1 MPKSLLLLALAIA
14 LAACD
19 SSSVD
24 TPVSSSAPQPNP
36 VSITETSITDDQAT
50 VSWSASGPEPAE
62 HWRLYQNNLLVCSE
76 DLDIDL
82 SSSDAN
88 GNYQQSSAC
97 TINLEE
103 GDNSVY
109 VQLCNFSTS
118 GASNCSTSAT
128 TQISYEAA
136 DPIPG
141 AISWQDL
148 PSSTSNTTI
157 TVTWLKADGG
167 NGDYWFVYHNDAQA
181 CAGDLSYTEDYVA
194 QSADCEV
201 SLTEGVNQLQA
212 ELCYDQ
218 PAGIQ
223 DLCTQSEVASVTLV
237 LDPTKELATPVLDA
251 LDESEHYAGIDTNIS
266 WYKDTSV
273 GSAGEDWALYRN
285 DAIVCQDQLTNDF
298 DSASCVIQLIKGE
311 NTLQVELCTDI
322 ATYSGASCAQSDTLT
337 VSGLDPNPLEPGT
350 MQITNAILGET
361 FDNSLPLDWA
371 MAAGNGVQHW
381 NVYLNGVEY
390 CATSSSNE
398 YYEAGSCLLN
408 LVVGINS
415 ISVSGCNYGY
425 ADTVACTNTDTISTE
440 RIALPGAAELT
451 SSLPTTTYDAEHNL
465 GWERNTGASAEY
477 WFASVVSDIDANQC
491 KTELIQQTPQS
502 DSCIV
507 ELGSGHNE
515 VYVQTC
521 VYNHNRS
528 SSYCV
533 DSDRLYTEL
542 LAPIPA
548 TPEISTE
555 SQSIAG
561 DSIEIRWSKSSG
573 ANGSYWA
580 VINNDAEVA
589 ACADQP
595 VITAGDGQSGSCDL
609 PLGVGENIVSVR
621 LCADNAAGTASC
633 ADSDT
638 ISITRLVASPEFTS
652 ATTVTTAENGVAV
665 FYTAT
670 VDDND
675 SSAEQI
681 SFALSGG
688 ADVDFFQ
695 LDSTSGALAFQ
706 SPVDYETPQ
715 DSDADN
721 VYQLNI
727 TATDELGNSAQLEL
741 VVSLSNIND
750 NPPSLTAPPA
760 SLSVAENNSAAIYTF
775 TASDLDGDTL
785 SYSLDGADAQHF
797 TLGTTSGALAF
808 NQDPN
813 YESPQ
818 DVNADNNYELSI
830 IVTDSAYTASQDF
843 SITVT
848 DVNEAPTF
856 TESSVALTTAENNLS
871 FAYTIAAAIDPD
883 QGQTLTYQLSG
894 DDQSVFILDPATL
907 ALAFITTPNYET
919 PKDQDSDN
927 TYQIAIVAT
936 DDEYSASQ
944 SIVIAVSDYNDEAPQ
959 FTSSSSQTVDYTT
972 VQVGDIVYTALA
984 TDADAGDQVAYALGG
999 TDSGYFTFDS
1009 SSGALAFYQLPALAD
1024 FPEDG
1029 RITYALSITAT
1040 DLATNSSTLELSVH
1054 LLNDT
1059 GSPPEFAQ
1067 ASVSISVDENSA
1079 DTVYTAAAT
1088 DVDPEDILAYNISGA
1103 DADNFTINPSSGALA
1118 FNSPPDFEAPQDSNE
1133 PTNTYELT
1141 ITATDSTAK
1150 QAQQSLTISVNNL
1163 NDNQPAFNL
1172 SSSTFSVPEN
1182 STAVATFTATDL
1194 DTDTLTYTLDNTSD
1208 ANIFT
1213 LDPSSGALAFQQAPN
1228 FESPQDANAD
1238 NIYQLSIVA
1247 SDGEYQA
1254 SQSITITVADL
1265 NDESPLFTSAAS
1277 LAIDYTSVVV
1287 GAIIYT
1293 AAATDAD
1300 LGDSVAYALDGAD
1313 GSHFAFDSSS
1323 GELAFT
1329 QAPSQDSP
1337 RDADGDNSYELTITA
1352 SDQANNSTEL
1362 DLSINVV
1369 NDTGSAPTFASASA
1383 SISVDENVIGS
1394 IYTAQATDVDPG
1406 DSLTYSIAGADS
1418 SLFTIN
1424 SSSGELAFNASPD
1437 FEAPTDSGA
1446 DNSYDLAI
1454 TATDSIGNQAQQS
1467 LTVAVNNLNDNS
1479 PQFNL
1484 ESDAL
1489 SVNEN
1494 TTAITTITASDAD
1507 GDDLSFALVTSTD
1520 SSLFDID
1527 PDSGA
1532 LAFLQA
1538 PDFEVPQDSDADN
1551 TYELTLSVV
1560 DGANTSTASITVSV
1574 ANIDEAPSFATSSQD
1589 LSVSENSSDSVYQ
1602 AQASDPEQ
1610 ASLTYS
1616 ASGADASLFTL
1627 DSSSGALAFI
1637 TPPNYEAP
1645 LDADA
1650 DNTYEL
1656 SIAAADSANQ
1666 VSQTVTVTITNVNE
1680 PPAFASTSVALNT
1693 TENDSSFAHI
1703 VDAAIDPDQ
1712 GETLAYQLGGDD
1724 AAAFDLDTATRALS
1738 FKQSPNY
1745 ESPTDQ
1751 DTDNV
1756 YQIAI
1761 TATDADYST
1770 SQAIT
1775 IAVANLND
1783 EAPQFT
1789 SANTQSVDYTT
1800 AQVGAVIYT
1809 TTATDAD
1816 ANDQLSYTL
1825 SGADASAFSF
1835 STSSGE
1841 LAFAQLPSLTEF
1853 QSAGGD
1859 IIYQLLITATDLAAN
1874 SSDLAL
1880 TISLLD
1886 DTGSA
1891 PTFASASA
1899 SIAVD
1904 ENIDTTIYTA
1914 QAADADGDSLSYSI
1928 SATDANHFTIDPASG
1943 DLTFISAPDYESP
1956 SDSGADNIYELAIAA
1971 SDSIG
1976 NQAQQSLAI
1985 SVNNLND
1992 NQPQF
1997 NLSSSAFTAPENSTA
2012 VATIA
2017 ASDADG
2023 DDLSFALMTSTDSD
2037 HFTLDPA
2044 SGALAFNQAANYED
2058 PQDANTDNTYQL
2070 ELSVADGSHTT
2081 SQAITVAVAD
2091 LNDEAPQ
2098 FTSATT
2104 EAIDYSD
2111 IVLGATVYTA
2121 TSTDADANDQISY
2134 TLGGADQQ
2142 HFALDSS
2149 SGALAFSELPSLV
2162 NPKDAN
2168 TDNTYEL
2175 TITATD
2181 LGANSTDLALSISV
2195 IDTSSAPTFASAS
2208 ASISVD
2214 ENTIST
2220 IYTAQ
2225 ATDADGDII
2234 TYSLTG
2240 ADAEHFT
2247 IDPSSGDLSFNQAPD
2262 HEQPTDSDSDNTYD
2276 LAIVATDS
2284 VGKQAQQ
2291 DLTISVNNLNDNQP
2305 AFNLSSNSFDVPES
2319 STAVAT
2325 IAASDAD
2332 GDELSFA
2339 LITTSDDSS
2348 HFTLDPASGDLSFNQ
2363 APDFEKPQDANTD
2376 NTYELELS
2384 VSDGS
2389 HTTSQAIAIKVTD
2402 VDGEPYFH
2410 STADYV
2416 DSIFE
2421 GTEAPFLVLHI
2432 QAADAEDDADKKIL
2446 YFTISGGDDA
2456 DKFILNAVDRN
2467 SANLSF
2473 NLSPDFENP
2482 QDFDLDN
2489 NYSVTL
2495 QVEDTDENT
2504 AQHDF
2509 IVAVQ
2514 DVNDEAPRL
2523 TSASSAEVN
2532 ENSTEVFYIA
2542 TAEDGDG
2549 SGDSLTFSLDSTNY
2563 PHHSTLF
2570 SINSSSGEL
2579 KAANGLDYEH
2589 LLSST
2594 QSNYYTIGIKVTDQ
2608 AGNSSTSPLTITVI
2622 DDPDDAHPAAESGP
2636 QIPWFYSD
2644 SSGRE
2649 HIRIPWVI
2657 YVGDGAIEWE
2667 MSVNGEVKCSVYS
2680 GLSSPLSSG
2689 TCAVPT
2695 SEFTIGSID
2704 NTAQVSVLYPD
2715 GSRGSSKTITFG
2727 YAVPE
2732 AEGYYPE
2739 QSMDTIHDTP
2749 RLGFPSDCAD
2759 VKIGEPVN
2767 HDSHDDCYD
2776 YLLYDHSFGG
2786 RFDDVPAYL
2795 WSGKYGRGFDVIAYF
2810 IEWGVYAR
2818 DFDAHDLRANWLS
2831 TALYSFIKFEGDNT
2845 TADDECENCTFSGA
2859 VAIADPWAAFD
2870 KPFYMPGEEEKY
2882 ADEANNEEELAEI
2895 LADKAEMTGKG
2906 IFQQFWL
2913 LKQKFPHLK
2922 TCLSVGGWSF
2932 SRPFPLVASDPDKR
2946 ATFAQSIV
2954 DMAVEYHFDCID
2966 IDWEFPGKA
2975 GGDRVAT
2982 HNGVATYD
2990 LDGDGISPFV
3000 DPSEADA
3007 DYYVDLV
3014 ATLRGEIVS
3023 RPEAAHIEINSAV
3036 YTSSEGMALMDYGA
3050 FADDL
3055 DGIHMMTYDY
3065 YGAWDPHTGLQA
3077 ALYANTNPVSDD
3089 VALAYGNPYN
3099 PEHNIAS
3106 AMARGVNNAIYNGF
3120 GQEIAAVDPGS
3131 ATSSDVSQA
3140 TLANVGIR
3148 QKIVPG
3154 LAFYGRNYSGVN
3166 MDTPDRGK
3174 YMVRATGTTGES
3186 DGSAEQLGWEPGN
3199 LNYVQLKGFYFH
3211 GDTVEGNDYYYAD
3224 GYSTAGRE
3232 WTYYWDDESQTPF
3245 LYDADTGSFVSYTD
3259 PRAIFYQTCHA
3270 AWHNSKG
3277 VMFWEAS
3284 GDSGGND
3291 LLMFIHLALKE
3302 YLVESDG
3309 RTYAICEDLKGIY
3322 QRDDVVYSDGSDG
3335 GGNDS
3340 DDGELDL
3347 AGYGLDELVDLG
3359 HFSEDIFSNFMFP
3372 WRNGDPSVSDGSE
3385 TYTWDGFAKAAD
3397 HFADFGFLNEG
3408 SIEDRLRE
3416 LAAFFANTSQET
3428 HNSHGVYALI
3438 NKDGVIG
3445 QGRYNAG
3452 YYYQQEQACAV
3463 GGADYGQDICSYCDA
3478 SDTAYGVACDLLYE
3492 NGSAK
3497 ADDFYYGRG
3506 PMQLRW
3512 NYHYGAFGEYYYQD
3526 SDLLLYNPNMLVQ
3539 DSEAAFASA
3548 IWYWMTERDGKP
3560 SAHDVMT
3567 LGNYSY
3573 DPESESSERY
3583 PGFGMTINVT
3593 RGESECGTAYDHD
3606 ANRNRIGFF
3615 ITYLN
3620 TLEDYYDPGQGLSP
3634 WVGTNGSE
3642 PSKSHDF
3649 PTKVE
3654 DLISEHQDTETY
3666 LSCKNMQNY
3675 E

>member
-1 MPKSLLLLALAIA
+1 MPKPLLLALTLA
-14 LAACD
+14 LAACE
-19 SSSVD
+19 SSSLDSPASSD
-24 TPVSSSAPQPNP
+24 TPQPNP
-36 VSITETSITDDQAT
+36 VSITDISISDDQAT
-50 VSWSASGPEPAE
+50 ISWSASGPEPGE
-62 HWRLYQNNLLVCSE
+62 YWRLYQNNLLVCSAN
-76 DLDIDL
+76 LDL
-82 SSSDAN
+82 SSPDAN
-88 GNYQQSSAC
+88 GDYQQSHAC
-97 TINLEE
+97 TITLEA

-109 VQLCNFSTS
+109 VQLCNLSSGDSTC
-118 GASNCSTSAT
+118 SNSAT
-128 TQISYEAA
+128 ELISQEQTI
-136 DPIPG
+136 DHTPG
-141 AISWQDL
+141 AISWQDDF
-148 PSSTSNTTI
+148 PSSTSASS
-157 TVTWLKADGG
+157 VSATWIKAEGG
-167 NGDYWFVYHNDAQA
+167 NGDYWLVYNNGAQA
-181 CAGDLSYTEDYVA
+181 CFGDLSYTEDDVA
-194 QSADCEV
+194 QSAACEIRLV
-201 SLTEGVNQLQA
+201 EGINQLQA

-218 PAGIQ
+218 PVGIQ
-223 DLCTQSEVASVTLV
+223 DPCSQSAIASITLT
-237 LDPTKELATPVLDA
+237 LDSANELATPVLAA
-251 LDESEHYAGIDTNIS
+251 LDGSDHYAGIDTSVS
-266 WYKDTSV
+266 WHKDTSS
-273 GSAGEDWALYRN
+273 GSAGDDWSLYRN
-285 DAIVCQDQLTNDF
+285 GAVVCEGQLAADAT
-298 DSASCVIQLIKGE
+298 SASCIIQLTTGD
-311 NTLQVELCTDI
+311 NTLQIELCTDV
-322 ATYSGASCAQSDTLT
+322 ATYSGASCAQSNTLA
-337 VSGLDPNPLEPGT
+337 VAALDPNPVSPGT
-350 MQITNAILGET
+350 IEIVNASAILAESS
-361 FDNSLPLDWA
+361 DSVLPLEWA
-371 MAAGNGVQHW
+371 IDIGNGVQNW
-381 NVYLNGVEY
+381 SVNLNGAEH
-390 CATSSSNE
+390 CITTSTSE
-398 YYEAGSCLLN
+398 YYQEGSCQLDLA
-408 LVVGINS
+408 VGVNT

-425 ADTVACTNTDTISTE
+425 EDRSSCSTSE
-440 RIALPGAAELT
+440 AITTELIALPGVPALT
-451 SSLPTTTYDAEHNL
+451 ASLPATTYAAEHNL
-465 GWERNTGASAEY
+465 SWERTTGASAER
-477 WFASVVSDIDANQC
+477 WLAVVDGDIASDQC
-491 KTELIQQTPQS
+491 RTELSAQTPQS

-507 ELGSGHNE
+507 ELGSGINE
-515 VYVQTC
+515 VLVRLC
-521 VYNHNRS
+521 VDS
-528 SSYCV
+528 STSTYCV
-533 DSDRLYTEL
+533 DSASLYSEL
-542 LAPIPA
+542 LAPIPGA
-548 TPEISTE
+548 PQISTE
-555 SQSIAG
+555 SQSIAEA
-561 DSIEIRWSKSSG
+561 SIELEWSKSSG
-573 ANGSYWA
+573 EHGSYWLA
-580 VINNDAEVA
+580 LNNDAEVA
-589 ACADQP
+589 ACSDQP
-595 VITAGDGQSGSCDL
+595 LLSAGDEQSGSCTL
-609 PLGVGENIVSVR
+609 PLELGDNIVSVR
-621 LCADNAAGTASC
+621 LCSDNNAGTASC
-633 ADSDT
+633 ADSAT
-638 ISITRLVASPEFTS
+638 ISITRFIASLEFTS
-652 ATTVTTAENGVAV
+652 AASVVAAENSTAV

-670 VDDND
+670 AEAND
-675 SSAEQI
+675 SSAGQI

-688 ADVDFFQ
+688 ADADFFS
-695 LDSTSGALAFQ
+695 LDSASGALAFQ
-706 SPVDYETPQ
+706 SAVDYEIAQ

-721 VYQLNI
+721 VYQVILS
-727 TATDELGNSAQLEL
+727 AADELGDSAQLEL
-741 VVSLSNIND
+741 AVSLSNIND
-750 NPPSLTAPPA
+750 NAPSLTTPPA
-760 SLSVAENNSAAIYTF
+760 TLTTAENDSAVIYTF

-797 TLGTTSGALAF
+797 TLGATSGALQFQYAPDYETPLDA
-808 NQDPN
+808 NQDN
-813 YESPQ
+813 
-818 DVNADNNYELSI
+818 VYELAIS
-830 IVTDSAYTASQDF
+830 VADGEYNSTEQLSVAVSDSYDEIPQATSA
-843 SITVT
+843 
-848 DVNEAPTF
+848 
-856 TESSVALTTAENNLS
+856 SSVAL
-871 FAYTIAAAIDPD
+871 AIDSLVV
-883 QGQTLTYQLSG
+883 G
-894 DDQSVFILDPATL
+894 AT
-907 ALAFITTPNYET
+907 
-919 PKDQDSDN
+919 
-927 TYQIAIVAT
+927 
-936 DDEYSASQ
+936 
-944 SIVIAVSDYNDEAPQ
+944 
-959 FTSSSSQTVDYTT
+959 
-972 VQVGDIVYTALA
+972 VYTAQA
-984 TDADAGDQVAYALGG
+984 TDADANDQIAYTLGG
-999 TDSGYFTFDS
+999 ID
-1009 SSGALAFYQLPALAD
+1009 
-1024 FPEDG
+1024 
-1029 RITYALSITAT
+1029 
-1040 DLATNSSTLELSVH
+1040 
-1054 LLNDT
+1054 
-1059 GSPPEFAQ
+1059 
-1067 ASVSISVDENSA
+1067 
-1079 DTVYTAAAT
+1079 
-1088 DVDPEDILAYNISGA
+1088 
-1103 DADNFTINPSSGALA
+1103 
-1118 FNSPPDFEAPQDSNE
+1118 
-1133 PTNTYELT
+1133 
-1141 ITATDSTAK
+1141 
-1150 QAQQSLTISVNNL
+1150 QQHFSL
-1163 NDNQPAFNL
+1163 
-1172 SSSTFSVPEN
+1172 
-1182 STAVATFTATDL
+1182 
-1194 DTDTLTYTLDNTSD
+1194 
-1208 ANIFT
+1208 
-1213 LDPSSGALAFQQAPN
+1213 
-1228 FESPQDANAD
+1228 
-1238 NIYQLSIVA
+1238 
-1247 SDGEYQA
+1247 
-1254 SQSITITVADL
+1254 
-1265 NDESPLFTSAAS
+1265 
-1277 LAIDYTSVVV
+1277 
-1287 GAIIYT
+1287 
-1293 AAATDAD
+1293 
-1300 LGDSVAYALDGAD
+1300 
-1313 GSHFAFDSSS
+1313 DSSS
-1323 GELAFT
+1323 GELAF
-1329 QAPSQDSP
+1329 SQLPASLDDP
-1337 RDADGDNSYELTITA
+1337 QDADGDNSYEVLIALT
-1352 SDQANNSTEL
+1352 DLGANSSEFN
-1362 DLSINVV
+1362 LSVNVV
-1369 NDTGSAPTFASASA
+1369 AALGNAPEFAAASAS
-1383 SISVDENVIGS
+1383 VGFDENAVATV
-1394 IYTAQATDVDPG
+1394 YTAQATDADN
-1406 DSLTYSIAGADS
+1406 DALAYSISGIDSSHFTIDATSGVIAFNSPPDHEQPADS
-1418 SLFTIN
+1418 DSD
-1424 SSSGELAFNASPD
+1424 NA
-1437 FEAPTDSGA
+1437 
-1446 DNSYDLAI
+1446 YDLAI
-1454 TATDSIGNQAQQS
+1454 AATDPLGNQAQQS
-1467 LTVAVNNLNDNS
+1467 LTVTINNLNDNA
-1479 PQFNL
+1479 PQFT
-1484 ESDAL
+1484 L
-1489 SVNEN
+1489 SSNTFDTPEN
-1494 TTAITTITASDAD
+1494 TTAITTITATDLDSDAFT
-1507 GDDLSFALVTSTD
+1507 LALTTTAD
-1520 SSLFDID
+1520 SSLFTFD
-1527 PDSGA
+1527 PASGA
-1532 LAFLQA
+1532 LSFNQA
-1538 PDFEVPQDSDADN
+1538 PDHESPQDANADN
-1551 TYELTLSVV
+1551 TYELTLTATDS
-1560 DGANTSTASITVSV
+1560 AYSTSQDLAIRV
-1574 ANIDEAPSFATSSQD
+1574 ANVDEAPSFAAASQD
-1589 LSVSENSSDSVYQ
+1589 LSVNENSSGTIYT
-1602 AQASDPEQ
+1602 AAASDPEQ

-1627 DSSSGALAFI
+1627 DSASGALAFIAPPNFEQPTDQDANNVYQLAITAADGANQASQDLTITVADSNEAPSFTEASVALTTAENNSSFAYVVAAAVDEDSGEQLAYQLSGDDQSAFSFDPSTRALSFKQSPDFDNPKDQDADNVYQISISAADADYSTSQAIAITVADLNDEAPQFTSLSSLALDYSSIVVGATVYTAQATDADAGDQIAYALGGADQQHFALDSSSGNLVFTQSPSLDTPQDADGDNSYQLVIAATDLADNSSELDLSINVVNDAGSAPEFASASASLSVDENIATTIYTAAASDPDGDVVTYSISGADSSLFTIDPASGDLAFVSPPDHEQPTDSGADNVYDLAIIATDSPVGNQAQQSLAVTVTNLNDNQPQFNLSSSTLAVPENSTAITTIIVTDADADDLTLALTTSTDSSHFTLDPSSGALAFISAPNYESPQDANADNDYQLELSVSDGDHTTSQAITVAVTNVDEAPAFTAASQDLSVNENSSGTIYTAAASDPEQASLAYSASGADAALFTLNSTSGALAFI
-1637 TPPNYEAP
+1637 TPPNFE
-1645 LDADA
+1645 
-1650 DNTYEL
+1650 
-1656 SIAAADSANQ
+1656 Q
-1666 VSQTVTVTITNVNE
+1666 
-1680 PPAFASTSVALNT
+1680 
-1693 TENDSSFAHI
+1693 
-1703 VDAAIDPDQ
+1703 
-1712 GETLAYQLGGDD
+1712 
-1724 AAAFDLDTATRALS
+1724 
-1738 FKQSPNY
+1738 
-1745 ESPTDQ
+1745 PTDQ
-1751 DTDNV
+1751 DANNV
-1756 YQIAI
+1756 YQLAI
-1761 TATDADYST
+1761 TATDGANQA
-1770 SQAIT
+1770 SQDLT
-1775 IAVANLND
+1775 IAVTDVD
-1783 EAPQFT
+1783 EAPSF
-1789 SANTQSVDYTT
+1789 A
-1800 AQVGAVIYT
+1800 T
-1809 TTATDAD
+1809 TTQD
-1816 ANDQLSYTL
+1816 LSVNENT
-1825 SGADASAFSF
+1825 SGSVYQAQASDPEQA
-1835 STSSGE
+1835 
-1841 LAFAQLPSLTEF
+1841 SLT
-1853 QSAGGD
+1853 
-1859 IIYQLLITATDLAAN
+1859 
-1874 SSDLAL
+1874 
-1880 TISLLD
+1880 
-1886 DTGSA
+1886 
-1891 PTFASASA
+1891 
-1899 SIAVD
+1899 
-1904 ENIDTTIYTA
+1904 
-1914 QAADADGDSLSYSI
+1914 YSI
-1928 SATDANHFTIDPASG
+1928 SGIDAAHFTIDPANG
-1943 DLTFISAPDYESP
+1943 DLSFNQAPDYESP
-1956 SDSGADNIYELAIAA
+1956 SDSGADNTYDLTIATTDGA
-1971 SDSIG
+1971 

-1992 NQPQF
+1992 NQPTF
-1997 NLSSSAFTAPENSTA
+1997 DLSSNSFTVPENSTA
-2012 VATIA
+2012 VTTIA

-2023 DDLSFALMTSTDSD
+2023 DDLSFALITSTDSD

-2121 TSTDADANDQISY
+2121 TSTDADANDQIAY

-2195 IDTSSAPTFASAS
+2195 IDTGSAPTFAQAS
-2208 ASISVD
+2208 ASVSVD

-2225 ATDADGDII
+2225 ATDADTNDQI

-2456 DKFILNAVDRN
+2456 DKFILKAVDRN

-2504 AQHDF
+2504 AQHDL

-2514 DVNDEAPRL
+2514 DVNDEAPRI
-2523 TSASSAEVN
+2523 TSASSVEVN

-2542 TAEDGDG
+2542 TAEDDDS
-2549 SGDSLTFSLDSTNY
+2549 SGDSLTFSLDSINY
-2563 PHHSTLF
+2563 PHHYTLF

-2579 KAANGLDYEH
+2579 RATNGLDYEH
-2589 LLSST
+2589 LQSST
-2594 QSNYYTIGIKVTDQ
+2594 QSNYYTVGIKVTDP

-2622 DDPDDAHPAAESGP
+2622 DDPDDSHPAAESGP

-2644 SSGRE
+2644 SSARE
-2649 HIRIPWVI
+2649 YILIPWVI
-2657 YVGDGAIEWE
+2657 YVGDGVVEWE
-2667 MSVNGEVKCSVYS
+2667 MSVNGEVKCSASS
-2680 GLSSPLSSG
+2680 GLSSPLTSG
-2689 TCAVPT
+2689 TCVVPT

-2704 NTAQVSVLYPD
+2704 NTARVSVLYPD
-2715 GSRGSSKTITFG
+2715 GSTSSSKAVTFG

-2732 AEGYYPE
+2732 SEGYYPE
-2739 QSMDTIHDTP
+2739 QTML
-2749 RLGFPSDCAD
+2749 LGGSLVDSGYPSDCAD
-2759 VKIGEPVN
+2759 VEIGEPVN
-2767 HDSHDDCYD
+2767 HDSHSGCYN
-2776 YLLYDHSFGG
+2776 YLLADDFFGG
-2786 RFDDVPAYL
+2786 GYDDVPAYL

-2831 TALYSFIKFEGDNT
+2831 TVLYSFIKFEGDNT

-2859 VAIADPWAAFD
+2859 VAIADPWAALD
-2870 KPFYMPGEEEKY
+2870 KPFYMPGEEEEY
-2882 ADEANNEEELAEI
+2882 ADEADSEEELAEI
-2895 LADKAEMTGKG
+2895 LADKAHMTGKG

-2922 TCLSVGGWSF
+2922 TCLSVGGWTF

-3000 DPSEADA
+3000 DPSAADA
-3007 DYYVDLV
+3007 DYFVELV
-3014 ATLRGEIVS
+3014 AALRGEIVS
-3023 RPEAAHIEINSAV
+3023 RPEAAHIKINSAV
-3036 YTSSEGMALMDYGA
+3036 YTSSEGMAMMDYGS
-3050 FADDL
+3050 FPGDL

-3065 YGAWDPHTGLQA
+3065 YGAWDPYTGLQA

-3120 GQEIAAVDPGS
+3120 GPEITAVDPGS
-3131 ATSSDVSQA
+3131 ATSSDVAEA
-3140 TLANVGIR
+3140 TLANVRIR

-3166 MDTPDRGK
+3166 MDTPERGK

-3199 LNYVQLKGFYFH
+3199 LNYAQLEGYYYY
-3211 GDTVEGNDYYYAD
+3211 GDTVWGNADYNAG
-3224 GYSTAGRE
+3224 GYSTEDRT

-3259 PRAIFYQTCHA
+3259 PRAIYYQTCHA

-3284 GDSGGND
+3284 GDGNGDD
-3291 LLMFIHLALKE
+3291 LLLFIHLALQE
-3302 YLVESDG
+3302 YTVGTSDG
-3309 RTYAICEDLKGIY
+3309 RTYSVCEDLDGIY
-3322 QRDDVVYSDGSDG
+3322 QRGDVVYSDGSG
-3335 GGNDS
+3335 GG
-3340 DDGELDL
+3340 DGEPDL

-3359 HFSEDIFSNFMFP
+3359 HFSEDIFSNFIFP

-3478 SDTAYGVACDLLYE
+3478 SDTAYGVACDWLYE
-3492 NGSAK
+3492 NGSGK

-3512 NYHYGAFGEYYYQD
+3512 NYDYGAFGQYYYQD
-3526 SDLLLYNPNMLVQ
+3526 PDLLLYNPNMLVQ

-3560 SAHDVMT
+3560 SAHDVMI
-3567 LGNYSY
+3567 LGNYT
-3573 DPESESSERY
+3573 DGPEFSVSEEGRH

-3593 RGESECGTAYDHD
+3593 RGESECGDAYDHD

-3620 TLEDYYDPGQGLSP
+3620 TLEDYYDPGEGLSP

-3654 DLISEHQDTETY
+3654 DLISEHQDIETY
-3666 LSCKNMQNY
+3666 LSCKNMENY

>member
-1 MPKSLLLLALAIA
+1 MPKPLLLALTLA
-14 LAACD
+14 LAACE
-19 SSSVD
+19 SSSLDSPASSD
-24 TPVSSSAPQPNP
+24 TPQPNP
-36 VSITETSITDDQAT
+36 VSITDISISDDQAT
-50 VSWSASGPEPAE
+50 ISWSASGPEPGE
-62 HWRLYQNNLLVCSE
+62 YWRLYQNNLLVCSANLE
-76 DLDIDL
+76 L
-82 SSSDAN
+82 SSPDAN
-88 GNYQQSSAC
+88 GDYQQSHAC
-97 TINLEE
+97 TITLEA

-109 VQLCNFSTS
+109 VQLCNLSSGGDSTC
-118 GASNCSTSAT
+118 SNSAT
-128 TQISYEAA
+128 ELISQEQTI
-136 DPIPG
+136 DHTPG
-141 AISWQDL
+141 AISWQDDF
-148 PSSTSNTTI
+148 PSSTSASS
-157 TVTWLKADGG
+157 VSATWIKAEGG
-167 NGDYWFVYHNDAQA
+167 NGDYWLVYNNGAQA
-181 CAGDLSYTEDYVA
+181 CFGDLSYTEDDVA
-194 QSADCEV
+194 QSAACEIRLV
-201 SLTEGVNQLQA
+201 EGANQLQA

-218 PAGIQ
+218 PVGIQ
-223 DLCTQSEVASVTLV
+223 DPCSQSAIASITLT
-237 LDPTKELATPVLDA
+237 LDSANELATPVLAA
-251 LDESEHYAGIDTNIS
+251 LDGSDHYAGIDTSVS
-266 WYKDTSV
+266 WHKDTSS
-273 GSAGEDWALYRN
+273 GSAGDDWSLYRN
-285 DAIVCQDQLTNDF
+285 GAVVCEGQLAADAT
-298 DSASCVIQLIKGE
+298 SASCIIQLTTGD
-311 NTLQVELCTDI
+311 NTLQIELCTDV
-322 ATYSGASCAQSDTLT
+322 ATYSGASCAQSNTLA
-337 VSGLDPNPLEPGT
+337 VAALDPNPVSPGT
-350 MQITNAILGET
+350 IEIVNASAILAESS
-361 FDNSLPLDWA
+361 DSVLPLEWA
-371 MAAGNGVQHW
+371 IDIGNGVQNW
-381 NVYLNGVEY
+381 SVNLNGAEH
-390 CATSSSNE
+390 CITTSTSE
-398 YYEAGSCLLN
+398 YYQEGSCQLDLA
-408 LVVGINS
+408 VGVNT

-425 ADTVACTNTDTISTE
+425 EDRSSCSTSE
-440 RIALPGAAELT
+440 AITTELIALPGVPALT
-451 SSLPTTTYDAEHNL
+451 ASLPATTYAAEHNL
-465 GWERNTGASAEY
+465 SWERTTGASAER
-477 WFASVVSDIDANQC
+477 WLAVVDGDIASDQC
-491 KTELIQQTPQS
+491 RTELSAQTPQS

-507 ELGSGHNE
+507 ELGSGINE
-515 VYVQTC
+515 VLVRLC
-521 VYNHNRS
+521 VDS
-528 SSYCV
+528 STSTYCV
-533 DSDRLYTEL
+533 DSASLYSEL
-542 LAPIPA
+542 LAPIPGA
-548 TPEISTE
+548 PQISTE
-555 SQSIAG
+555 SQSIAEA
-561 DSIEIRWSKSSG
+561 SIKLEWSKSSG
-573 ANGSYWA
+573 EHGSYWLA
-580 VINNDAEVA
+580 LNNDAEVA
-589 ACADQP
+589 ACSDQP
-595 VITAGDGQSGSCDL
+595 LLSAGDEQSGSCTL
-609 PLGVGENIVSVR
+609 PLELGDNIVSVR
-621 LCADNAAGTASC
+621 LCSDNNAGTASC
-633 ADSDT
+633 ADSAT
-638 ISITRLVASPEFTS
+638 ISITRFIASLEFTS
-652 ATTVTTAENGVAV
+652 AASVVAAENSTAV

-670 VDDND
+670 AEAND
-675 SSAEQI
+675 SSAGQI

-688 ADVDFFQ
+688 ADADFFS
-695 LDSTSGALAFQ
+695 LDSASGALAFQ
-706 SPVDYETPQ
+706 SAVDYEIAQ

-721 VYQLNI
+721 VYQVILS
-727 TATDELGNSAQLEL
+727 AADELGDSAQLEL
-741 VVSLSNIND
+741 AVSLSNIND
-750 NPPSLTAPPA
+750 NAPSLTAPPA
-760 SLSVAENNSAAIYTF
+760 TLTTAENDSAVIYTF

-797 TLGTTSGALAF
+797 TLGATSGALQFDHAPDYETPLDA
-808 NQDPN
+808 NQDN
-813 YESPQ
+813 
-818 DVNADNNYELSI
+818 VYELTIS
-830 IVTDSAYTASQDF
+830 VSDGEYNSTEQLSVAVSDSYDETPQATSA
-843 SITVT
+843 
-848 DVNEAPTF
+848 
-856 TESSVALTTAENNLS
+856 SSVAL
-871 FAYTIAAAIDPD
+871 AIDSLVV
-883 QGQTLTYQLSG
+883 G
-894 DDQSVFILDPATL
+894 AT
-907 ALAFITTPNYET
+907 
-919 PKDQDSDN
+919 
-927 TYQIAIVAT
+927 
-936 DDEYSASQ
+936 
-944 SIVIAVSDYNDEAPQ
+944 
-959 FTSSSSQTVDYTT
+959 
-972 VQVGDIVYTALA
+972 VYTAQA
-984 TDADAGDQVAYALGG
+984 TDADADDQIAYALGG
-999 TDSGYFTFDS
+999 VDQQHFSLDS
-1009 SSGALAFYQLPALAD
+1009 SSGELAFSQLPASLDDPQDADGDNSYEVLIALTDLGANSSEFNLSVNVVAALGNAPEFAAASASVGFDENAVATVYSAQATDADNDALAYSISGID
-1024 FPEDG
+1024 SSHFTIDSASGVIAFNSPPDHEQPADSDSDNAYDLAIAATDPLGNQAQQSLTVSINNLNDNAPQFTLSSNTFDTPENSIG
-1029 RITYALSITAT
+1029 ITTITAT
-1040 DLATNSSTLELSVH
+1040 DLDGDEFTLALTTTADSSHFT
-1054 LLNDT
+1054 
-1059 GSPPEFAQ
+1059 F
-1067 ASVSISVDENSA
+1067 
-1079 DTVYTAAAT
+1079 
-1088 DVDPEDILAYNISGA
+1088 DPA
-1103 DADNFTINPSSGALA
+1103 SGALA
-1118 FNSPPDFEAPQDSNE
+1118 FNSAPD
-1133 PTNTYELT
+1133 Y
-1141 ITATDSTAK
+1141 
-1150 QAQQSLTISVNNL
+1150 
-1163 NDNQPAFNL
+1163 
-1172 SSSTFSVPEN
+1172 
-1182 STAVATFTATDL
+1182 
-1194 DTDTLTYTLDNTSD
+1194 
-1208 ANIFT
+1208 
-1213 LDPSSGALAFQQAPN
+1213 
-1228 FESPQDANAD
+1228 ESPQDANAD
-1238 NIYQLSIVA
+1238 N
-1247 SDGEYQA
+1247 
-1254 SQSITITVADL
+1254 
-1265 NDESPLFTSAAS
+1265 
-1277 LAIDYTSVVV
+1277 
-1287 GAIIYT
+1287 
-1293 AAATDAD
+1293 
-1300 LGDSVAYALDGAD
+1300 
-1313 GSHFAFDSSS
+1313 
-1323 GELAFT
+1323 
-1329 QAPSQDSP
+1329 
-1337 RDADGDNSYELTITA
+1337 
-1352 SDQANNSTEL
+1352 
-1362 DLSINVV
+1362 
-1369 NDTGSAPTFASASA
+1369 
-1383 SISVDENVIGS
+1383 
-1394 IYTAQATDVDPG
+1394 
-1406 DSLTYSIAGADS
+1406 
-1418 SLFTIN
+1418 
-1424 SSSGELAFNASPD
+1424 
-1437 FEAPTDSGA
+1437 
-1446 DNSYDLAI
+1446 
-1454 TATDSIGNQAQQS
+1454 
-1467 LTVAVNNLNDNS
+1467 
-1479 PQFNL
+1479 
-1484 ESDAL
+1484 
-1489 SVNEN
+1489 
-1494 TTAITTITASDAD
+1494 
-1507 GDDLSFALVTSTD
+1507 
-1520 SSLFDID
+1520 
-1527 PDSGA
+1527 
-1532 LAFLQA
+1532 
-1538 PDFEVPQDSDADN
+1538 
-1551 TYELTLSVV
+1551 TYELTLTATDS
-1560 DGANTSTASITVSV
+1560 AYSTSQDLAIRV
-1574 ANIDEAPSFATSSQD
+1574 ANVDEAPSFAAASQD
-1589 LSVSENSSDSVYQ
+1589 LSVNENSSGTIYT
-1602 AQASDPEQ
+1602 AAASDPEQ

-1627 DSSSGALAFI
+1627 DSASGALAFI
-1637 TPPNYEAP
+1637 APPNFEQPTDQDANNVYQLAITAADGANQASQDLTITIADSNEAP
-1645 LDADA
+1645 SFTEA
-1650 DNTYEL
+1650 
-1656 SIAAADSANQ
+1656 
-1666 VSQTVTVTITNVNE
+1666 
-1680 PPAFASTSVALNT
+1680 SVALT
-1693 TENDSSFAHI
+1693 TAENNSSFAYVVAAA
-1703 VDAAIDPDQ
+1703 VDEDQ
-1712 GETLAYQLGGDD
+1712 NEQLTYQLGGDD
-1724 AAAFDLDTATRALS
+1724 QSAFSFDPSTRALS
-1738 FKQSPNY
+1738 FKQSPDFDN
-1745 ESPTDQ
+1745 PKDQ
-1751 DTDNV
+1751 DADNV
-1756 YQIAI
+1756 YQISISA
-1761 TATDADYST
+1761 ADADYST
-1770 SQAIT
+1770 SQAIAIT
-1775 IAVANLND
+1775 VADLND

-1789 SANTQSVDYTT
+1789 SLSSLALDYSSIVVGATVYT
-1800 AQVGAVIYT
+1800 AQ
-1809 TTATDAD
+1809 ATDAD
-1816 ANDQLSYTL
+1816 AGDQIAYALG
-1825 SGADASAFSF
+1825 GADQQHFALDS
-1835 STSSGE
+1835 SSGN
-1841 LAFAQLPSLTEF
+1841 LAFTQSPSLDAP
-1853 QSAGGD
+1853 QDADGD
-1859 IIYQLLITATDLAAN
+1859 NSYQLVVAATDLADN
-1874 SSDLAL
+1874 SSELDLSINVVNEA
-1880 TISLLD
+1880 
-1886 DTGSA
+1886 GSA
-1891 PTFASASA
+1891 PEFASASA
-1899 SIAVD
+1899 SLSVG
-1904 ENIDTTIYTA
+1904 ENIATTIYTA
-1914 QAADADGDSLSYSI
+1914 AASDPDGDSLAYSI
-1928 SATDANHFTIDPASG
+1928 VGVDSSLFTIDPASG
-1943 DLTFISAPDYESP
+1943 ELAFVSPPDHEQPADSGADNVYDLAIIATDSPVGNQAQQSLAVTVTNLNDNQPQFNLSSSTFAVPENSTAITTIIVTDADADDLTLALTTSTDSSHFTLDPSSGALSFNQAPNYESPQDANADNDYQLELSVADGAYTTSQAITVRVANVDEAPAFTAASQDLSVNENSSGTIYTAAASDPEQASLAYSASGADAALFTLNSTSGDLAFIAPPNFEQPTDQDANNVYQLAITATDGANQASQDLTITVADSNEAPSFATTTQDLSVNENTSGSVYQAQASDPEQASLTYSISGIDAAHFTIDPANGDLSFNQAPDYESP
-1956 SDSGADNIYELAIAA
+1956 SDSGADNTYDLTIATTDGA
-1971 SDSIG
+1971 

-1992 NQPQF
+1992 NQPTF
-1997 NLSSSAFTAPENSTA
+1997 DLSSNSFTAPENSTA

-2023 DDLSFALMTSTDSD
+2023 DDLSFALITSTDSD

-2098 FTSATT
+2098 FTSTT
-2104 EAIDYSD
+2104 SEAIDYSD

-2149 SGALAFSELPSLV
+2149 SGALAFIELPSLV
-2162 NPKDAN
+2162 NPQDADA
-2168 TDNTYEL
+2168 DNSYEL

-2181 LGANSTDLALSISV
+2181 LGANSSDLALSISV
-2195 IDTSSAPTFASAS
+2195 IDTGSAPTFAQAS
-2208 ASISVD
+2208 ASVSVD

-2225 ATDADGDII
+2225 ATDADTNDQI

-2363 APDFEKPQDANTD
+2363 APNYEKPQDANTD

-2456 DKFILNAVDRN
+2456 DKFILKAVDRN

-2514 DVNDEAPRL
+2514 DVNDEVPRL

-2549 SGDSLTFSLDSTNY
+2549 SGESLTFSLDSTNY

-2608 AGNSSTSPLTITVI
+2608 AGNSSTSPLTISVI
-2622 DDPDDAHPAAESGP
+2622 DDPDDSHPAAESGP

-2644 SSGRE
+2644 SSARE
-2649 HIRIPWVI
+2649 YILIPWVI
-2657 YVGDGAIEWE
+2657 YVGDGVVEWE
-2667 MSVNGEVKCSVYS
+2667 MSVNGEVKCSASS
-2680 GLSSPLSSG
+2680 GLSSPLTSG
-2689 TCAVPT
+2689 TCVVPT

-2704 NTAQVSVLYPD
+2704 NTARVSVLYPD
-2715 GSRGSSKTITFG
+2715 GSTSSSKAVTFG

-2732 AEGYYPE
+2732 SEGYYPE
-2739 QSMDTIHDTP
+2739 QTML
-2749 RLGFPSDCAD
+2749 LGGSLVDSGYPSDCAD
-2759 VKIGEPVN
+2759 VEIGEPVN
-2767 HDSHDDCYD
+2767 HDSHSGCYN
-2776 YLLYDHSFGG
+2776 YLLADDFFGG
-2786 RFDDVPAYL
+2786 GYDDVPAYL

-2831 TALYSFIKFEGDNT
+2831 TVLYSFIKFEGDNT

-2859 VAIADPWAAFD
+2859 VAIADPWAALD
-2870 KPFYMPGEEEKY
+2870 KPFYMPGEEEEY
-2882 ADEANNEEELAEI
+2882 ADEADSEEELAEI
-2895 LADKAEMTGKG
+2895 LADKAHMTGKG

-2922 TCLSVGGWSF
+2922 TCLSVGGWTF

-3000 DPSEADA
+3000 DPSAADA
-3007 DYYVDLV
+3007 DYFVELV
-3014 ATLRGEIVS
+3014 AALRGEIVS
-3023 RPEAAHIEINSAV
+3023 RPEAAHIKINSAV
-3036 YTSSEGMALMDYGA
+3036 YTSSEGMAMMDYGS
-3050 FADDL
+3050 FPGDL

-3065 YGAWDPHTGLQA
+3065 YGAWDPYTGLQA

-3120 GQEIAAVDPGS
+3120 GPEITAVDPGS
-3131 ATSSDVSQA
+3131 ATSSDVAEA
-3140 TLANVGIR
+3140 TLANVRIR

-3166 MDTPDRGK
+3166 MDTPERGK

-3199 LNYVQLKGFYFH
+3199 LNYAQLEGYYYY
-3211 GDTVEGNDYYYAD
+3211 GDTVWGNADYNAG
-3224 GYSTAGRE
+3224 GYSTEDRT

-3259 PRAIFYQTCHA
+3259 PRAIYYQTCHA

-3284 GDSGGND
+3284 GDGNGDD
-3291 LLMFIHLALKE
+3291 LLLFIHLALQE
-3302 YLVESDG
+3302 YTVGTSDG
-3309 RTYAICEDLKGIY
+3309 RTYSVCEDLDGIY
-3322 QRDDVVYSDGSDG
+3322 QRGDVVYSDGSG
-3335 GGNDS
+3335 GG
-3340 DDGELDL
+3340 DGEPDL

-3359 HFSEDIFSNFMFP
+3359 HFSEDIFSNFIFP

-3463 GGADYGQDICSYCDA
+3463 GGADYGEDICSYCDA
-3478 SDTAYGVACDLLYE
+3478 SDTAYGAACDWLYE
-3492 NGSAK
+3492 NGSGK

-3512 NYHYGAFGEYYYQD
+3512 NYDYGAFGQYYYQD
-3526 SDLLLYNPNMLVQ
+3526 PDLLLYNPNMLVQ

-3560 SAHDVMT
+3560 SAHDVMI
-3567 LGNYSY
+3567 LGNYT
-3573 DPESESSERY
+3573 DGPEFSVSEEGRY

-3593 RGESECGTAYDHD
+3593 RGESECGAAYDHD
-3606 ANRNRIGFF
+3606 ANRNRIGFY

-3620 TLEDYYDPGQGLSP
+3620 TLEDYYDAGQGLSP

-3654 DLISEHQDTETY
+3654 DLISEHQDIETY

>member
-1 MPKSLLLLALAIA
+1 MKTPLIVLLAIV
-14 LAACD
+14 LAACSGGG
-19 SSSVD
+19 SS
-24 TPVSSSAPQPNP
+24 TSSSATSTDATSSLGTAVISDYFIDGDEITIAWDKSTGADADSWSIYHNASAICNNELS
-36 VSITETSITDDQAT
+36 VSSDDQQ
-50 VSWSASGPEPAE
+50 SGSCSFT
-62 HWRLYQNNLLVCSE
+62 LVDGS
-76 DLDIDL
+76 
-82 SSSDAN
+82 
-88 GNYQQSSAC
+88 
-97 TINLEE
+97 
-103 GDNSVY
+103 NSIY
-109 VQLCNFSTS
+109 VQLCSADTCTS
-118 GASNCSTSAT
+118 SETLEIEHNL
-128 TQISYEAA
+128 
-136 DPIPG
+136 PPG
-141 AISWQDL
+141 AIYLDSL
-148 PSSTSNTTI
+148 PNETGAKQLEVKWI
-157 TVTWLKADGG
+157 KEQGA
-167 NGDYWFVYHNDAQA
+167 NGDLWYIYHNTQSA
-181 CAGDLSYTEDYVA
+181 CSGSLTMPTEQQA
-194 QSADCEV
+194 QSAGCSIKFDFGEHQFQARLCV
-201 SLTEGVNQLQA
+201 NKPTGTADICTDSPVHSLNS
-212 ELCYDQ
+212 YF
-218 PAGIQ
+218 
-223 DLCTQSEVASVTLV
+223 
-237 LDPTKELATPVLDA
+237 DPGLELATPVIEA
-251 LDESEHYAGIDTNIS
+251 LDTQLPAWETSINWS
-266 WYKDTSV
+266 KDNQN
-273 GSAGEDWALYRN
+273 GSAGESWIFYHNNSLACSGTLGAN
-285 DAIVCQDQLTNDF
+285 DSSGICSL
-298 DSASCVIQLIKGE
+298 E
-311 NTLQVELCTDI
+311 LQEGNNSMYVQLCTEVE
-322 ATYSGASCAQSDTLT
+322 TYSGAKCTESAIVEVEGTYPYA
-337 VSGLDPNPLEPGT
+337 LDPGEISLST
-350 MQITNAILGET
+350 VFITHTYEQSLIIDWLI
-361 FDNSLPLDWA
+361 NS
-371 MAAGNGVQHW
+371 GNGVTEWQ
-381 NVYLNGVEY
+381 VQLNDSTE
-390 CATSSSNE
+390 CLTTSSDYLSS
-398 YYEAGSCLLN
+398 GSCSVDLAL
-408 LVVGINS
+408 GANS
-415 ISVSGCNYGY
+415 ISVIGCNHGM
-425 ADTVACTNTDTISTE
+425 DGNSSCSQSPISSTE
-440 RIALPGAAELT
+440 RLQLPGAPEITSPTETSTYVAEQ
-451 SSLPTTTYDAEHNL
+451 SLS
-465 GWERNTGASAEY
+465 WERSTGASAES
-477 WFASVVSDIDANQC
+477 WFASLNGTDECWD
-491 KTELIQQTPQS
+491 TELAAGEVQS
-502 DSCIV
+502 GECEITLASGNNELQVRLCSLDSV
-507 ELGSGHNE
+507 GA
-515 VYVQTC
+515 
-521 VYNHNRS
+521 
-528 SSYCV
+528 SYC
-533 DSDRLYTEL
+533 SYSSIHSIEL
-542 LAPIPA
+542 LAA
-548 TPEISTE
+548 TPGQAAISTE
-555 SQSIAG
+555 SQTLYDDEITIEWSNSGIAA
-561 DSIEIRWSKSSG
+561 SSWYLSN
-573 ANGSYWA
+573 NGL
-580 VINNDAEVA
+580 EVGE
-589 ACADQP
+589 CGP
-595 VITAGDGQSGSCDL
+595 NIPSSTSPQSGSCL
-609 PLGVGENIVSVR
+609 VSLSLGDNLIAVT
-621 LCADNAAGTASC
+621 LCNTNAAGRQSCSASETV
-633 ADSDT
+633 T
-638 ISITRLVASPEFTS
+638 IDRQLDSPEFTS
-652 ATTVTTAENGVAV
+652 SSSI
-665 FYTAT
+665 T
-670 VDDND
+670 VDEHSTGIIYTPEVQDND
-675 SSAEQI
+675 SSAEQL
-681 SFALSGG
+681 SFALLE
-688 ADVDFFQ
+688 ADDH
-695 LDSTSGALAFQ
+695 AAF
-706 SPVDYETPQ
+706 S
-715 DSDADN
+715 
-721 VYQLNI
+721 
-727 TATDELGNSAQLEL
+727 
-741 VVSLSNIND
+741 
-750 NPPSLTAPPA
+750 
-760 SLSVAENNSAAIYTF
+760 
-775 TASDLDGDTL
+775 
-785 SYSLDGADAQHF
+785 
-797 TLGTTSGALAF
+797 
-808 NQDPN
+808 
-813 YESPQ
+813 
-818 DVNADNNYELSI
+818 
-830 IVTDSAYTASQDF
+830 
-843 SITVT
+843 
-848 DVNEAPTF
+848 
-856 TESSVALTTAENNLS
+856 
-871 FAYTIAAAIDPD
+871 
-883 QGQTLTYQLSG
+883 
-894 DDQSVFILDPATL
+894 
-907 ALAFITTPNYET
+907 
-919 PKDQDSDN
+919 
-927 TYQIAIVAT
+927 
-936 DDEYSASQ
+936 
-944 SIVIAVSDYNDEAPQ
+944 
-959 FTSSSSQTVDYTT
+959 
-972 VQVGDIVYTALA
+972 
-984 TDADAGDQVAYALGG
+984 
-999 TDSGYFTFDS
+999 
-1009 SSGALAFYQLPALAD
+1009 
-1024 FPEDG
+1024 
-1029 RITYALSITAT
+1029 
-1040 DLATNSSTLELSVH
+1040 
-1054 LLNDT
+1054 
-1059 GSPPEFAQ
+1059 
-1067 ASVSISVDENSA
+1067 
-1079 DTVYTAAAT
+1079 
-1088 DVDPEDILAYNISGA
+1088 
-1103 DADNFTINPSSGALA
+1103 
-1118 FNSPPDFEAPQDSNE
+1118 
-1133 PTNTYELT
+1133 
-1141 ITATDSTAK
+1141 
-1150 QAQQSLTISVNNL
+1150 
-1163 NDNQPAFNL
+1163 
-1172 SSSTFSVPEN
+1172 
-1182 STAVATFTATDL
+1182 
-1194 DTDTLTYTLDNTSD
+1194 
-1208 ANIFT
+1208 
-1213 LDPSSGALAFQQAPN
+1213 LDPSSGAITTLIDLDY
-1228 FESPQDANAD
+1228 ESPQDSDQN
-1238 NIYQLSIVA
+1238 NVYQLQLEVYDD
-1247 SDGEYQA
+1247 SDG
-1254 SQSITITVADL
+1254 S
-1265 NDESPLFTSAAS
+1265 
-1277 LAIDYTSVVV
+1277 
-1287 GAIIYT
+1287 
-1293 AAATDAD
+1293 
-1300 LGDSVAYALDGAD
+1300 
-1313 GSHFAFDSSS
+1313 
-1323 GELAFT
+1323 
-1329 QAPSQDSP
+1329 
-1337 RDADGDNSYELTITA
+1337 
-1352 SDQANNSTEL
+1352 
-1362 DLSINVV
+1362 
-1369 NDTGSAPTFASASA
+1369 
-1383 SISVDENVIGS
+1383 
-1394 IYTAQATDVDPG
+1394 
-1406 DSLTYSIAGADS
+1406 DSLSLQIAIS
-1418 SLFTIN
+1418 
-1424 SSSGELAFNASPD
+1424 
-1437 FEAPTDSGA
+1437 
-1446 DNSYDLAI
+1446 
-1454 TATDSIGNQAQQS
+1454 
-1467 LTVAVNNLNDNS
+1467 NLNDNPPIFTNANPEPIPVAENTS
-1479 PQFNL
+1479 AGTTIYTASATDL
-1484 ESDAL
+1484 DGDAL
-1489 SVNEN
+1489 VYSLGG
-1494 TTAITTITASDAD
+1494 AD
-1507 GDDLSFALVTSTD
+1507 SAYFDLNPESAQLSFK
-1520 SSLFDID
+1520 
-1527 PDSGA
+1527 
-1532 LAFLQA
+1532 QA
-1538 PDFEVPQDSDADN
+1538 PDFEDPQDSNQDN
-1551 TYELTLSVV
+1551 TYELEISASDAATSISLELNVSLSDSNDEFPQVPSPTASTAHDISEITLETVIYTVEASDADAGDILTYSLGGIDADQFNLDSTSGELRFTTLPSLSEPQDADQNNVYDLELSVSDAAANSTSLALEV
-1560 DGANTSTASITVSV
+1560 TVADDIGSAPEFSAESASVEFADNKDDLLVYDAEATDPDDDTITYSLGGTDVNFFNIDAASGAVSFKAAPAYQEPLDSDNDNNYHLTIFARDTLGNQAQLDLSVLVTSANAKPTFTNANPGTISIPENTST
-1574 ANIDEAPSFATSSQD
+1574 
-1589 LSVSENSSDSVYQ
+1589 
-1602 AQASDPEQ
+1602 
-1610 ASLTYS
+1610 
-1616 ASGADASLFTL
+1616 
-1627 DSSSGALAFI
+1627 
-1637 TPPNYEAP
+1637 
-1645 LDADA
+1645 
-1650 DNTYEL
+1650 
-1656 SIAAADSANQ
+1656 
-1666 VSQTVTVTITNVNE
+1666 
-1680 PPAFASTSVALNT
+1680 
-1693 TENDSSFAHI
+1693 
-1703 VDAAIDPDQ
+1703 
-1712 GETLAYQLGGDD
+1712 
-1724 AAAFDLDTATRALS
+1724 
-1738 FKQSPNY
+1738 
-1745 ESPTDQ
+1745 
-1751 DTDNV
+1751 
-1756 YQIAI
+1756 
-1761 TATDADYST
+1761 
-1770 SQAIT
+1770 
-1775 IAVANLND
+1775 
-1783 EAPQFT
+1783 
-1789 SANTQSVDYTT
+1789 
-1800 AQVGAVIYT
+1800 
-1809 TTATDAD
+1809 
-1816 ANDQLSYTL
+1816 
-1825 SGADASAFSF
+1825 
-1835 STSSGE
+1835 
-1841 LAFAQLPSLTEF
+1841 
-1853 QSAGGD
+1853 
-1859 IIYQLLITATDLAAN
+1859 
-1874 SSDLAL
+1874 
-1880 TISLLD
+1880 
-1886 DTGSA
+1886 
-1891 PTFASASA
+1891 
-1899 SIAVD
+1899 
-1904 ENIDTTIYTA
+1904 DTTIYTA
-1914 QAADADGDSLSYSI
+1914 
-1928 SATDANHFTIDPASG
+1928 SATDAEDEALTYTLGGIDQAYFELNSETAQ
-1943 DLTFISAPDYESP
+1943 LSFNQAPDFEDP
-1956 SDSGADNIYELAIAA
+1956 QDSNQDNTYELAISVTDNTHSTSVDLNVSVSNINEAHYFASTSSSLSLNENDTSSLTLPAA
-1971 SDSIG
+1971 IDPDASNAISYEL
-1976 NQAQQSLAI
+1976 LAI
-1985 SVNNLND
+1985 AEDNND
-1992 NQPQF
+1992 YQYF
-1997 NLSSSAFTAPENSTA
+1997 NLTQPENSTA
-2012 VATIA
+2012 PSIA
-2017 ASDADG
+2017 FADPAVTDPAGADYENASDHNRDHTYEFILHAS
-2023 DDLSFALMTSTDSD
+2023 DDDYS
-2037 HFTLDPA
+2037 A
-2044 SGALAFNQAANYED
+2044 SIDINV
-2058 PQDANTDNTYQL
+2058 T
-2070 ELSVADGSHTT
+2070 
-2081 SQAITVAVAD
+2081 ITN
-2091 LNDEAPQ
+2091 LNDETPQ

-2121 TSTDADANDQISY
+2121 TSTDADANDQIAY

-2181 LGANSTDLALSISV
+2181 LGANSSELALSISV
-2195 IDTSSAPTFASAS
+2195 IDTGSAPTFASAS

-2225 ATDADGDII
+2225 ATDADGDIL

-2247 IDPSSGDLSFNQAPD
+2247 IDPSIGDLAFTSAPD
-2262 HEQPTDSDSDNTYD
+2262 YENPTDQGTDNIYD

-2549 SGDSLTFSLDSTNY
+2549 SGESLTFSLDSTNY

-2667 MSVNGEVKCSVYS
+2667 MSVNGELKCSVYS

-2786 RFDDVPAYL
+2786 RFDDVPSYL
-2795 WSGKYGRGFDVIAYF
+2795 WSGKYGRSFDVIAYF

-3302 YLVESDG
+3302 YLVESGG
-3309 RTYAICEDLKGIY
+3309 RPYAICEDLKGIY

-3416 LAAFFANTSQET
+3416 LAAFFANSSQET

-3438 NKDGVIG
+3438 NKDGIIG

-3478 SDTAYGVACDLLYE
+3478 SDTAYGVACDWLYE

-3593 RGESECGTAYDHD
+3593 RGESECGAAYDHD
-3606 ANRNRIGFF
+3606 ANRNRIGFY

-3620 TLEDYYDPGQGLSP
+3620 ILEDHYDPGEGLSP

-3654 DLISEHQDTETY
+3654 DLISEHEDVEKY

-3675 E
+3675 